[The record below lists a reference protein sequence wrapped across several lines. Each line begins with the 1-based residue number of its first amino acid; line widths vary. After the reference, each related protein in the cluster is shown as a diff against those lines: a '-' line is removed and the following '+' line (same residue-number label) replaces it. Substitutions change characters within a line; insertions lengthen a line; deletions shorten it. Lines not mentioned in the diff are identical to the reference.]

1 MAFIPPLAIAAGVSA
16 ETAATIGTVATAVAT
31 VGSIGA
37 GILGTAMSAGAAA
50 SQAQSQTAMYNYQAG
65 IALQNQQIQTQ
76 NEQYALNSGEAN
88 TAQSGM
94 ATRAR
99 VGGIVAAQAAS
110 GFQVG
115 TGTNADV
122 QQSQEAVGLTDQTTI
137 RSNAAKAAYDYDIG
151 AVQAGEQASAYSASA
166 ANASAAGNLNVD
178 ASIIGGVSSVSSKW
192 LQGTQ
197 SGLFGSVNPTNPL
210 SSGYGN
216 SGNIIGPG
224 SSV

>member
-1 MAFIPPLAIAAGVSA
+1 MAFIAPLAAVAASAAGS
-16 ETAATIGTVATAVAT
+16 IGTVASVA
-31 VGSIGA
+31 SIGA

>member
-65 IALQNQQIQTQ
+65 IALQNQQIQNQ